1 MSMMRWSRLKI
12 PLACLL
18 LTNPAWAAEHFPV
31 EKLAVEKHVQRLVRA
46 MEFGFGS
53 LWMIQVC
60 DTALG
65 RVDAEN
71 NKITDVRI
79 DGLTTPQ
86 TIAIGETAVWVT
98 DRRRKAIFKIDP
110 NTYSVV
116 RVIRVPALSPEGI
129 MAIGEGSL
137 WVLTATAA
145 ADALTRFN
153 AQSGLME
160 ATIPLPSGISSVV
173 VANGSVW
180 ATGYAKNELYRI
192 NPRTNAVFSIT
203 KLHNTPRFMTAG
215 EGSIWVLN
223 EGDASVQKIDA
234 ENGELVATI
243 ETGLRQGTGSIAMGG
258 GYVWVATPGALITQ
272 INSQTT
278 SVRSFVG
285 GLGMGGPI
293 RYGAGSIWVAGGRI
307 ARLQAPN

>member
-1 MSMMRWSRLKI
+1 MMRWSHLKI
-12 PLACLL
+12 PILACLV
-18 LTNPAWAAEHFPV
+18 LTSPAWAAENLPV
-31 EKLAVEKHVQRLVRA
+31 EKLAVQRHVQRLVRA

-79 DGLTTPQ
+79 EGLTTPQ
-86 TIAIGETAVWVT
+86 TIAIGEAAVWVS

-137 WVLTATAA
+137 WVLTATPV

-153 AQSGLME
+153 AQSGLIE
-160 ATIPLPSGISSVV
+160 ATIPLPSEISSVV

-192 NPRTNAVFSIT
+192 NPRTNAVSSIT

-215 EGSIWVLN
+215 GGSIWVLN

-243 ETGLRQGTGSIAMGG
+243 ETGLRHGTGSIAMGG
-258 GYVWVATPGALITQ
+258 GYVWVATPGAPITQ
-272 INSQTT
+272 IDPQTAT

-285 GLGMGGPI
+285 GLGMRGPI
-293 RYGAGSIWVAGGRI
+293 RYGAGSIWVGGGRI

>member
-1 MSMMRWSRLKI
+1 MMRWSHLKI
-12 PLACLL
+12 PTLACLL
-18 LTNPAWAAEHFPV
+18 LTSPAWAAENLAV
-31 EKLAVEKHVQRLVRA
+31 EKLAVQRHVQRLVRA

-60 DTALG
+60 DSALG

-86 TIAIGETAVWVT
+86 TIAIGETAVWVS
-98 DRRRKAIFKIDP
+98 DRRGKAIFKIDP

-129 MAIGEGSL
+129 MAVGEGSL
-137 WVLTATAA
+137 WVLTATAV

-153 AQSGLME
+153 AQSGLIE
-160 ATIPLPSGISSVV
+160 ATIPLPSGVSSVV
-173 VANGSVW
+173 VADGSVW
-180 ATGYAKNELYRI
+180 ATGYARNELYRI
-192 NPRTNAVFSIT
+192 NPRTNAVSSIT

-258 GYVWVATPGALITQ
+258 GYVWVGTPGAPITQ
-272 INSQTT
+272 IDPQTAT
-278 SVRSFVG
+278 SVPKFRWRPRHGRTDPLRRRVNLGCGRSNCE
-285 GLGMGGPI
+285 
-293 RYGAGSIWVAGGRI
+293 VAST
-307 ARLQAPN
+307 